1 MSKDSQV
8 CLHPNVYRKYEVDG
22 KTWSDKWACGTCN
35 AQFYHLENLRSGPI
49 TVMEPYV
56 TLRDQFAVAALTAI
70 ITQGTMNA
78 EMDVM
83 PYVQDAYTI
92 ADAMLA
98 ARKES
103 Q

>member
-8 CLHPNVYRKYEVDG
+8 CLHPNVYRKYEVDR
-22 KTWSDKWACGTCN
+22 KTWSDEWACGTCN

-56 TLRDQFAVAALTAI
+56 TLRDQFAMAA
-70 ITQGTMNA
+70 MNGMLA
-78 EMDVM
+78 RDVEKTELERLIGRKV
-83 PYVQDAYTI
+83 YQI

-103 Q
+103 K